1 MTRSGGQVTKVT
13 PKTASDGSAAAE
25 AEAEVEAEPD
35 RTVLAEG
42 PAQAEIEAAAEAWR
56 IVSDI
61 VLDNERRRKVA
72 DSLGL
77 SFGRARA
84 LRRVAKGPKPMGELA
99 DALGI
104 DAPYLTLVVD
114 DLERQG
120 LVERR
125 PHPTDRRVKLVAAT
139 RRGKD
144 AARRAEAILG
154 TPPEG
159 LAALDRQD
167 LNELVRILRLV
178 AGPVEH

>member
-1 MTRSGGQVTKVT
+1 VTRSRGQVT
-13 PKTASDGSAAAE
+13 PKTASVRGAE
-25 AEAEVEAEPD
+25 ADGEGSESAD
-35 RTVLAEG
+35 G
-42 PAQAEIEAAAEAWR
+42 PAQAGSDAAEVWR
-56 IVSDI
+56 IVSDM
-61 VLDNERRRKVA
+61 VLDNARRRKVA

-84 LRRVAKGPKPMGELA
+84 LRRIVAGPKPMGELA

-125 PHPTDRRVKLVAAT
+125 PHPTDRRVKLVVAT

-154 TPPEG
+154 TPPDR
-159 LAALDRQD
+159 LAALDPQD
-167 LNELVRILRLV
+167 LTELVRILRRV
-178 AGPVEH
+178 ATPVER

>member
-1 MTRSGGQVTKVT
+1 MTRSRNQVTQ
-13 PKTASDGSAAAE
+13 TAASVGLVEDGAGGPVSAGDPSRIELEAAE
-25 AEAEVEAEPD
+25 VWK
-35 RTVLAEG
+35 
-42 PAQAEIEAAAEAWR
+42 IM
-56 IVSDI
+56 SDM
-61 VLDNERRRKVA
+61 VLDNARRRKVA

-84 LRRVAKGPKPMGELA
+84 LRRIVAGPKPMRELA

-125 PHPTDRRVKLVAAT
+125 PHPTDRRVKLVVAT

-144 AARRAEAILG
+144 AARRAETILG

-159 LAALDRQD
+159 LAALDQQD
-167 LNELVRILRLV
+167 LTELVRILRQV
-178 AGPVEH
+178 AGPVER

>member
-1 MTRSGGQVTKVT
+1 MTRSRNQVTQTTTSVGLVE
-13 PKTASDGSAAAE
+13 DE
-25 AEAEVEAEPD
+25 AGGPVSVGDPA
-35 RTVLAEG
+35 RTET
-42 PAQAEIEAAAEAWR
+42 EAASEVWK
-56 IVSDI
+56 IMSDM
-61 VLDNERRRKVA
+61 VLDNARRRKVS

-84 LRRVAKGPKPMGELA
+84 LRRIVAGPKPMRELA

-125 PHPTDRRVKLVAAT
+125 PHPTDRRVKLVVAT

-144 AARRAEAILG
+144 AARRAETILG

-159 LAALDRQD
+159 LAALDQQD
-167 LNELVRILRLV
+167 LTELVRILRQV
-178 AGPVEH
+178 AGPVGR

>member
-1 MTRSGGQVTKVT
+1 MTRSPGQV
-13 PKTASDGSAAAE
+13 PEKTAPGKTGSAKSASGGVDE
-25 AEAEVEAEPD
+25 
-35 RTVLAEG
+35 AEG
-42 PAQAEIEAAAEAWR
+42 PIPTGPEAAAEVWQ
-56 IVSDI
+56 IVSDM
-61 VLDNERRRKVA
+61 VLDNARRRKVA

-84 LRRVAKGPKPMGELA
+84 LRRIVAGPKPMGELA

-125 PHPTDRRVKLVAAT
+125 PHPTDRRVKLVVAT

-154 TPPEG
+154 TPPER
-159 LAALDRQD
+159 LAALDQRD
-167 LNELVRILRLV
+167 LIELVRILRQV
-178 AGPVEH
+178 AGSVER

>member
-1 MTRSGGQVTKVT
+1 MTRSGGQATKVT
-13 PKTASDGSAAAE
+13 PKTASVGSAEGDAGAAAV
-25 AEAEVEAEPD
+25 AERSVP
-35 RTVLAEG
+35 TG
-42 PAQAEIEAAAEAWR
+42 SPAQTETEAAAEAWR
-56 IVSDI
+56 ILSDM

-159 LAALDRQD
+159 MLALDQQD

-178 AGPVEH
+178 AGPAEH

>member
-1 MTRSGGQVTKVT
+1 MTRSRSQVRQ
-13 PKTASDGSAAAE
+13 TAASVGLVEDDAGAPVSAGDPSRIEPEAAE
-25 AEAEVEAEPD
+25 VWK
-35 RTVLAEG
+35 
-42 PAQAEIEAAAEAWR
+42 IM
-56 IVSDI
+56 SDM
-61 VLDNERRRKVA
+61 VLDNARRRKVA

-84 LRRVAKGPKPMGELA
+84 LRRIVAGPKPMRELA

-139 RRGKD
+139 GAGAA
-144 AARRAEAILG
+144 AARRAETILDR
-154 TPPEG
+154 PPSGLTELSAG
-159 LAALDRQD
+159 QLEMLAALLEVSRSPTQS
-167 LNELVRILRLV
+167 
-178 AGPVEH
+178 

>member
-1 MTRSGGQVTKVT
+1 MTRSSVKDSNVTQK
-13 PKTASDGSAAAE
+13 ADSDGSAE
-25 AEAEVEAEPD
+25 AD
-35 RTVLAEG
+35 RTVPAEG
-42 PAQAEIEAAAEAWR
+42 AAQTEVEAAAEAWR
-56 IVSDI
+56 IVSDM

-159 LAALDRQD
+159 LAALDRED
-167 LNELVRILRLV
+167 LHELVRILRLV
-178 AGPVEH
+178 AGPMEH

>member
-1 MTRSGGQVTKVT
+1 MTRSRHQVTQ
-13 PKTASDGSAAAE
+13 KTASGASGE
-25 AEAEVEAEPD
+25 
-35 RTVLAEG
+35 AEG
-42 PAQAEIEAAAEAWR
+42 PVSAESPAQTQTQTETEASAEAWR
-56 IVSDI
+56 IVSDM
-61 VLDNERRRKVA
+61 VLDNARRREVA
-72 DSLGL
+72 NSLGL

-125 PHPTDRRVKLVAAT
+125 PHPTDRRVKLVVAT

-144 AARRAEAILG
+144 VARRAEAILG
-154 TPPEG
+154 TPPER
-159 LAALDRQD
+159 LAALDQRD
-167 LNELVRILRLV
+167 LTELVRILRL
-178 AGPVEH
+178 AAAPVER

>member
-1 MTRSGGQVTKVT
+1 MTRSRNQVTQTTTSV
-13 PKTASDGSAAAE
+13 GL
-25 AEAEVEAEPD
+25 VED
-35 RTVLAEG
+35 EG
-42 PAQAEIEAAAEAWR
+42 PVQTEAEAAAEVWQ
-56 IVSDI
+56 IVSDM
-61 VLDNERRRKVA
+61 VLDNARRRKVA

-84 LRRVAKGPKPMGELA
+84 LRRIVAGPKPMRELA

-125 PHPTDRRVKLVAAT
+125 PHPTDRRVKLVVAT

-144 AARRAEAILG
+144 AARRAETILG

-159 LAALDRQD
+159 LAALDQQD
-167 LNELVRILRLV
+167 LTELVRILRQV
-178 AGPVEH
+178 AGPVGR